1 MLTTI
6 TIQHI
11 SSWTM
16 TRLTQQLNTGPRI
29 DGRLHADFHRR
40 QLQHSLTISKRA
52 GRGVLAFKQISRS
65 WSWSEEFASQ
75 TWPNVEGVL
84 QRKRD
89 VDHTA
94 ANAMQVALLDK
105 HAMQTIRTFRSI
117 KLFVFLCV
125 CAMIYASGHPK
136 VW

>member
-6 TIQHI
+6 TLQHI
-11 SSWTM
+11 GSWTT

-75 TWPNVEGVL
+75 TWPNVEGVFKW
-84 QRKRD
+84 KRD
-89 VDHTA
+89 VGHTA

-105 HAMQTIRTFRSI
+105 HAMQTIRTFRSFT
-117 KLFVFLCV
+117 LPAFVMRACYDTFFG
-125 CAMIYASGHPK
+125 SSR